1 MTIDS
6 NPSQR
11 TRGWLNIRT
20 LEIFVAF
27 VHANGM
33 SGAAQMLGLTQP
45 AVSQAIANLETSIKA
60 KLVDR
65 TTRPLKLTL
74 IGNII
79 YKRSVE
85 ILDRARELEQAID
98 LELNETMPLLRMG
111 MPNSFGST
119 AGPPLVKALDG
130 MAAQWQILSGFN
142 EMSARALIERQV
154 DFIITPEDPV
164 GGEEL
169 IAIPIFQ
176 EPYIIVVPE
185 GVGETSQKLED
196 IGRSGPLIRYGNRS
210 FIGRDV
216 DAYLQRQG
224 LEFPRRYQLDTSD
237 AILALVSDGIG
248 WTISTPL
255 CVLKYNSTLQFR
267 CLPLENPRLTRKL
280 SLVTRSTESKDMMLS
295 IAEAASNAVFDRCLP
310 SLQRIAPWATF
321 PRPKIRL
328 PKGAKEKLK
337 S

>member
-1 MTIDS
+1 MTDNNTS
-6 NPSQR
+6 HR

-33 SGAAQMLGLTQP
+33 SGAAEMLGLTQP
-45 AVSQAIANLETSIKA
+45 AVSQAIANLEASINA

-85 ILDRARELEQAID
+85 ILDRTRELEQAID
-98 LELNETMPLLRMG
+98 LQLHETMPLLRLG
-111 MPNSFGST
+111 MPDSFASI
-119 AGPPLVKALDG
+119 AGPALVRALAN
-130 MAAQWQILSGFN
+130 MAAQWQIWSGFN
-142 EMSARALIERQV
+142 EMSARALIERQI
-154 DFIITPEDPV
+154 DFIVTSDDPV
-164 GGEEL
+164 MGEEL
-169 IAIPIFQ
+169 VSIPIFQ
-176 EPYIIVVPE
+176 EPYLIVAPKE
-185 GVGETSQKLED
+185 IAKSSKKLQD
-196 IGRSGPLIRYGNRS
+196 IGRSLPLIRYGNRS

-216 DAYLQRQG
+216 DAYLQRIG

-237 AILALVSDGIG
+237 AILALVNDGLG

-255 CVLKYNSTLQFR
+255 CVLKNHSTLSQIQ

-280 SLVTRSTESKDMMLS
+280 SLVSRSTESKDMTLS
-295 IAEAASNAVFDRCLP
+295 IAKAASDAVFGRLP
-310 SLQRIAPWATF
+310 SLQRIAPWAHF
-321 PRPKIRL
+321 QPPKIKIA
-328 PKGAKEKLK
+328 KGARDKRNA
-337 S
+337 

>member
-1 MTIDS
+1 MTGS
-6 NPSQR
+6 NSSQR
-11 TRGWLNIRT
+11 TRGWLNMRT
-20 LEIFVAF
+20 LEIFVAV

-60 KLVDR
+60 KLIDR

-74 IGNII
+74 IGSII

-85 ILDRARELEQAID
+85 ILDRARELEQVID

-119 AGPPLVKALDG
+119 AGPPLVKALAG

-142 EMSARALIERQV
+142 ETSTRALIERQV
-154 DFIITPEDPV
+154 DFIITSEDPV
-164 GGEEL
+164 GGEGL
-169 IAIPIFQ
+169 VAVPIFQ
-176 EPYIIVVPE
+176 EPYIVVVPK
-185 GVGETSQKLED
+185 GVGKSAEKLEE
-196 IGRSGPLIRYGNRS
+196 IGRSGPFIRYGNRS

-237 AILALVSDGIG
+237 AILAMVSDGIG

-255 CVLKYNSTLQFR
+255 CVLKYNPTLQFD
-267 CLPLENPRLTRKL
+267 CLPLESPQLTRKF
-280 SLVTRSTESKDMMLS
+280 SLVSRSTESRDMTLS
-295 IAEAASNAVFDRCLP
+295 IAEAASNAIYDRCLP
-310 SLQRIAPWATF
+310 SLQRIAPWAAF
-321 PRPKIRL
+321 PRLKIKL
-328 PKGAKEKLK
+328 PKGAREKPRA
-337 S
+337 